1 MIKAGFV
8 GFFVMAIRYST
19 MGPRLRQE
27 KWALKTPNPDLPPK
41 TGYTPLTMIQDIS
54 ITVLP
59 GEEGN
64 ESIIRRKAAEALTKN
79 GAPVKPEAISALVFR
94 KKSVDARHGRVLIN
108 LRFTVYI
115 GELPRPSRPREKAL
129 PPPGRRPIPR
139 AGSSSWALAPRD
151 SLPRS
156 NFSKAAS
163 PPIVVERG
171 KPTSERK
178 RDIANI
184 TRDQRVDSDSNYCFG
199 EGGAGTFSDG
209 KLYTRSNKRG
219 DIGRI
224 LAIFHHHGADA
235 EILTDAHPHIGSDRL
250 PEIINRMRET
260 IEAHG
265 GSFRFGLRCAGLVI
279 EGGRVTGIEAC
290 PSASGDEGESKG
302 AEAQAER
309 IMGDAVI
316 LATGHSARDVYAML
330 ARLEPTSGM
339 TGERAILEGKTF
351 AMGVRVE
358 HPRELIDRIQYHGQE
373 RGDDLPAAT
382 YRLVAQADGRGVYS
396 FCMCPG
402 GLIVPSATADDE
414 IVLNGMSPSGR
425 NTRWSNAAIVVETRV
440 EDIPERFRAPKE
452 TDGEATLGLPPTAA
466 LSGLRY
472 QMWLEREA
480 KRHGEGQKA
489 PAQRVRDFVD
499 GRESE
504 TLPECSYSPGVVPSR
519 LDQWLPEPIADRLSE
534 GFLEFNK
541 NMRGF
546 ISDDAILVAPE
557 TRTSSPVRILRD
569 GETLE
574 SRALPGLYPAGEGS
588 GYAGGIVSSAM
599 DGERIADAI
608 AQSLA

>member
-27 KWALKTPNPDLPPK
+27 KWALKTPNHDLPPK

-64 ESIIRRKAAEALTKN
+64 ESIIRRKAAEALSKN

-108 LRFTVYI
+108 LRFTVYV
-115 GELPRPSRPREKAL
+115 GELPPTEPAAGEGFTPAWKKAD
-129 PPPGRRPIPR
+129 PARRVVIVGSGP
-139 AGSSSWALAPRD
+139 AGLFAALKLLE
-151 SLPRS
+151 SGIT
-156 NFSKAAS
+156 
-163 PPIVVERG
+163 PIVVERG

-184 TRDQRVDSDSNYCFG
+184 TRDQRIDSDSNYCFG

-290 PSASGDEGESKG
+290 PSASGDEGASTG

-330 ARLEPTSGM
+330 ARLESTSGM

-440 EDIPERFRAPKE
+440 EDIPERFRAPKA
-452 TDGEATLGLPPTAA
+452 TDEEASLSLPPTST

-480 KRHGEGQKA
+480 KRHGKGQKA

-519 LDQWLPEPIADRLSE
+519 LDQWLPEPIADRLRE

-574 SRALPGLYPAGEGS
+574 SAALRGLYPAGEGS

-608 AQSLA
+608 AQALA

>member
-1 MIKAGFV
+1 
-8 GFFVMAIRYST
+8 
-19 MGPRLRQE
+19 
-27 KWALKTPNPDLPPK
+27 
-41 TGYTPLTMIQDIS
+41 MIQDIS

-64 ESIIRRKAAEALTKN
+64 ESIIRRKAAEALSKN
-79 GAPVKPEAISALVFR
+79 RAPIKPEAIDALVFR
-94 KKSVDARHGRVLIN
+94 KKSVDARHGRVLIS
-108 LRFTVYI
+108 LRFTAYV
-115 GELPRPSRPREKAL
+115 GELPPPDQAEGAGFTPSWKKAD
-129 PPPGRRPIPR
+129 PARRVVIVGSGP
-139 AGSSSWALAPRD
+139 AGLFAALKLLE
-151 SLPRS
+151 SGIT
-156 NFSKAAS
+156 
-163 PPIVVERG
+163 PIVVERG
-171 KPTSERK
+171 KPTPERK

-184 TRDQRVDSDSNYCFG
+184 TREQRIDGDSNYCFG

-250 PEIINRMRET
+250 PGIINRMRET

-265 GSFRFGLRCAGLVI
+265 GSFRFGLRCSALVI
-279 EGGRVTGIEAC
+279 EGGRVSGIEAL
-290 PSASGDEGESKG
+290 PSTDTGAREGSETAADG
-302 AEAQAER
+302 ATGGERAAER

-330 ARLEPTSGM
+330 ARLEP
-339 TGERAILEGKTF
+339 ALLEGKTF

-358 HPRELIDRIQYHGQE
+358 HPRELIDRIQYHGRD
-373 RGDDLPAAT
+373 RGEELPAAT

-402 GLIVPSATADDE
+402 GLIVPAATDDRE

-425 NTRWSNAAIVVETRV
+425 NTQWSNAAIVVETRA

-452 TDGEATLGLPPTAA
+452 ADESLDLPPIPA
-466 LSGLRY
+466 LAGLRY
-472 QMWLEREA
+472 QRWLEREA

-489 PAQRVRDFVD
+489 PAQRLRDFID
-499 GRESE
+499 GADSE

-519 LDQWLPEPIADRLSE
+519 LDRWLPEQIADRLRE

-546 ISDDAILVAPE
+546 ISDDAIVVAAE

-574 SRALPGLYPAGEGS
+574 SPALRGLYPAGEGS

-599 DGERIADAI
+599 DGERVADAI
-608 AQSLA
+608 ARTLNA